1 MLHIL
6 LLLLFL
12 QPSPGTPTRSP
23 GAALSRVAS
32 TGQSPSTVR
41 PVGPGPPPPRE
52 LSSTTG
58 PEEGLGETSS
68 LCGLLLAFRHL
79 RGRGVTQAG
88 VMRPSKQDVGWEGGR
103 EPLGPQECGRRCR
116 SIGIQGKSPVMGDW
130 GPGDLSAMGSTAGGH
145 GAPSSSLKG
154 CPTSSCTYSSFGAL
168 QLCRGVEPSLSRVP
182 FVSGCTS
189 AVTTSAML

>member
-103 EPLGPQECGRRCR
+103 ESLGPQECGRRCR
-116 SIGIQGKSPVMGDW
+116 SVGIQGKSPVMGDW
-130 GPGDLSAMGSTAGGH
+130 GSVSNGEHCRGARGSQLQPKGVSHLQLYLQHLWSTA
-145 GAPSSSLKG
+145 
-154 CPTSSCTYSSFGAL
+154 AL
-168 QLCRGVEPSLSRVP
+168 
-182 FVSGCTS
+182 
-189 AVTTSAML
+189 